1 MTLEEINTIAQT
13 IGVLAILAS
22 LLFVGRQ
29 LQQAQ
34 KIERAAAQRELLNR
48 VSDFTWKVSLIGA
61 EGDLFVKGLMDFDNA
76 PARQQGYLSAAL
88 ADFVFITESAL
99 IMHKDGFFSDGT
111 WAGIE
116 GSALAM
122 LRTPGGAQWWRY
134 GQTYIGP
141 EIVAHLKKR
150 LAEIDPAAP
159 TLIDFLPTYRKRLEE
174 LRALEAQAG
183 TPPAASQPDAGD
195 AP

>member
-1 MTLEEINTIAQT
+1 MTLEDLSYIAQT
-13 IGVLAILAS
+13 VGVLAILAS

-34 KIERAAAQRELLNR
+34 KIERAAAQRELLAR
-48 VSDFTWKVSLIGA
+48 VSEFTWKISPIGA
-61 EGDLFVKGLMDFDNA
+61 ESDLFVKGLMDFDDA

-99 IMHKDGFFSDGT
+99 NMHKNGFFSDGT
-111 WAGIE
+111 WQGIE
-116 GSALAM
+116 GVALAM

-134 GQTYIGP
+134 GQHYIGP
-141 EIVAHLKKR
+141 EIVAHLNRR
-150 LAEIDPAAP
+150 LAEIDPSAP

-174 LRALEAQAG
+174 LRVLETRDAG
-183 TPPAASQPDAGD
+183 SQPITGD

>member
-1 MTLEEINTIAQT
+1 MTLENMSYIAQT
-13 IGVLAILAS
+13 LGVLAILAS

-34 KIERAAAQRELLNR
+34 KIERAAAQRELLAL
-48 VSDFTWKVSLIGA
+48 VSEWAWKVNGA
-61 EGDLFVKGLMDFDNA
+61 ESDLFVKGLMDYDNA
-76 PARQQGYLSAAL
+76 PARQQGYFGTALS
-88 ADFVFITESAL
+88 DFVFIAESAL
-99 IMHKDGFFSDGT
+99 NMHKDGFFSDGT

-116 GSALAM
+116 GGALAL

-141 EIVAHLKKR
+141 EIVAHLNKR

-159 TLIDFLPTYRKRLEE
+159 TFIDFLPTYRKRLEE
-174 LRALEAQAG
+174 LRALEAQGAG
-183 TPPAASQPDAGD
+183 SRPTPESAS
-195 AP
+195 